1 MNRRSFVLPA
11 LMVALF
17 LVPQLYVPQL
27 FAFDFG
33 LDLAND
39 SALTAETDISLSQV
53 NRARAWLNVPFG
65 KDADL
70 MLSGFYEFKGT
81 LEFDSVSGTSSPLR
95 LDLDRAEFTGSTQG
109 VLGPSAILRYSVGR
123 FSLSDFSSKVLS
135 GLSDGA
141 RVDLVLG
148 NLAWYASA
156 GYRGLLY
163 KGDARSAIDTDD
175 TDVDNDDKAYF
186 SPSRAFLGG
195 GARLTELL
203 PGQDVGIEVWAQLDL
218 DPSGTSTH
226 TAYLEPFIE
235 GRLGRSVRWRAF
247 GIGELGMGDSTFT
260 AMAAGGLFRLSIPE
274 VRNLRFTQSVAWAS
288 GKIGGLEAFTPIRQL
303 PVGSASTFTFTDI
316 VFVSLDASL
325 SVLPG
330 VSGSAGGGAIFRAS
344 DNQPSGTALRADADT
359 SYLGAELNAR
369 ASVRLSSDL
378 SAGVSA
384 GLFIPETGSAYPK
397 KTPPRFTASLT
408 ATFTL

>member
-1 MNRRSFVLPA
+1 MNRRSFVQPA
-11 LMVALF
+11 LMAVLF
-17 LVPQLYVPQL
+17 LAPQLYAPQI

-39 SALTAETDISLSQV
+39 SALTAEMDISLSQV

-65 KDADL
+65 QDADL
-70 MLSGFYEFKGT
+70 LLSGFYEFKGT
-81 LEFDSVSGTSSPLR
+81 FEFDPISGSSSPLR

-109 VLGPSAILRYSVGR
+109 VLGPSSILRYSVGR
-123 FSLSDFSSKVLS
+123 FSLSDFSSRVLS

-163 KGDARSAIDTDD
+163 KGDARSAIDADD
-175 TDVDNDDKAYF
+175 AAIDNDDKAYF
-186 SPSRAFLGG
+186 APSRAFLGG
-195 GARLTELL
+195 GVRLTELL
-203 PGQDVGIEVWAQLDL
+203 PGQDVGMEAWAQLDL
-218 DPSGTSTH
+218 AGTGTTTH

-235 GRLGRSVRWRAF
+235 GRLGRSIRWRAY
-247 GIGELGMGDSTFT
+247 GIGELGMGDSFFA
-260 AMAAGGLFRLSIPE
+260 AMAAGGMFRLSIPE
-274 VRNLRFTQSVAWAS
+274 VRNLRLTQSVAWAS
-288 GKIGGLEAFTPIRQL
+288 GKSGGFEAFTPIRQL

-316 VFVSLDASL
+316 VYASLDASL
-325 SVLPG
+325 SILPG

-344 DNQPSGTALRADADT
+344 TNQPSGTALRADADT

-369 ASVRLSSDL
+369 GSVRLSSDL
-378 SAGVSA
+378 SAGASA

-397 KTPPRFTASLT
+397 DTPLRFTASFT